1 MLPYDLLS
9 EQDKVDIENW
19 ITNVGLEG
27 KARPRDLKKS
37 LRYWNE
43 AKNNYLFRVF
53 GNKLKIEFP
62 VEVEMTDYILITNL
76 EKIFS
81 PIGLNLRNVYGEK
94 STNLKSGYIN
104 YLARWITEKCD
115 MEWTS
120 KRSVQTLFLY
130 NNFIA
135 GHLEQDYFIEANGKE
150 LKLKQGTKIIK
161 ALKKL
166 NNFLDFPFENDFEIF
181 RNKISDISTVR
192 SIKGTFVLSIHPI
205 DYMTM
210 SDNNCDWTSC
220 MSWRTGSY
228 CGGTLEMMNSDC
240 AVVGY
245 LKSDTP
251 FSEEYPTIDNK
262 QWRSLYYVNQDIL
275 FSGKP
280 YPYECQDLTL
290 AGLDELKNLVYNNL
304 KWDYEMTCPFDD
316 VTLTLIKDSD
326 DARKGTFYYPDI
338 TDSYGLIIPY
348 TYGMYND
355 IVSDIDTNYYC
366 YRNPVEDC
374 NLLCVSGRANCMLCG
389 ELMDSQYPEGSEEYN
404 NLEEQKYESHGP
416 CVNCEKCEKEGRI
429 SFE

>member
-9 EQDKVDIENW
+9 EQDKIDIENW

-27 KARPRDLKKS
+27 KARPQDLKKS

-43 AKNNYLFRVF
+43 AKNNYLFRAF

-81 PIGLNLRNVYGEK
+81 PIGLNLRDVYGEK

-120 KRSVQTLFLY
+120 KRSIQTLFLY

-135 GHLEQDYFIEANGKE
+135 GHLEQDYLIEANGKE

-166 NNFLDFPFENDFEIF
+166 NNFLDFPFENNFEIF
-181 RNKISDISTVR
+181 RNMISDISTVR
-192 SIKGTFVLSIHPI
+192 NIKGTFVLSIHPI

-245 LKSDTP
+245 LKSDTS

-304 KWDYEMTCPFDD
+304 HWDYKTCRPYDD
-316 VTLTLIKDSD
+316 VYHTNIYSPDE
-326 DARKGTFYYPDI
+326 ARQNMFEAYPY
-338 TDSYGLIIPY
+338 DSYGLIIPY
-348 TYGMYND
+348 TFGMYND
-355 IVSDIDTNYYC
+355 MVCDTYTNYYC
-366 YRNPVEDC
+366 YRNPVDGCKLMEI
-374 NLLCVSGRANCMLCG
+374 SGKANCMLCG
-389 ELMDSQYPEGSEEYN
+389 ELMNKNWPNYYD
-404 NLEEQKYESHGP
+404 LEDQSYESHGP